1 MNFSKQ
7 LKLYRE
13 RESLSQEQ
21 LAEKIYVT
29 RQTISK
35 WENDK
40 TYPDIHNLIALSTL
54 FDITLDE
61 LIKGDLVKMKHSVDV
76 DKMNKWAWVMLIF
89 MALTIISIFP
99 AFELW
104 GWYGFGVS
112 FIFWVISMIAGI
124 KIDRMKKDK
133 NIKTYAEIIAFTEG
147 EDLDIARAKRNKKKD
162 FWDKVKIIGM
172 FCLAALIL
180 ALLCATIWL
189 FVSN

>member
-29 RQTISK
+29 KQTISK
-35 WENDK
+35 WENEK

-112 FIFWVISMIAGI
+112 FIF
-124 KIDRMKKDK
+124 
-133 NIKTYAEIIAFTEG
+133 
-147 EDLDIARAKRNKKKD
+147 
-162 FWDKVKIIGM
+162 
-172 FCLAALIL
+172 
-180 ALLCATIWL
+180 
-189 FVSN
+189 